1 MRKNILLVLCVV
13 SLTFAIKGWTD
24 DDKDEGG
31 EHEGRGLESNGVRFE
46 SRKLINTPVV
56 MNAKFKTECTS
67 CHMAYP
73 PGLLPERSWTKMM
86 GTLDNHFGEDAS
98 LDEKTRKDILDFL
111 VKNSSDHSNSRRG
124 GKILSSIAKSDAPLR
139 ISETSY
145 FIRKHDEIS
154 AEVFKRKAI
163 GSKANCMACHS
174 GAESG
179 NFNEHEVRI
188 PRINENSVKSKKI

>member
-1 MRKNILLVLCVV
+1 MRKSVLLVLCAL
-13 SLTFAIKGWTD
+13 SLTLAFKGWAEEEEN
-24 DDKDEGG
+24 EGNEHNG
-31 EHEGRGLESNGVRFE
+31 ERSE
-46 SRKLINTPVV
+46 SRKLINTPLV
-56 MNAKFKTECTS
+56 MNSKFKTDCTS

-86 GTLDNHFGEDAS
+86 GSLDKHFGEDAS
-98 LDEKTRKDILDFL
+98 LDEKTRKEILDFL
-111 VKNSSDHSNSRRG
+111 VKNSSDHSNSRRSE
-124 GKILSSIAKSDAPLR
+124 KILSTINKSDAPLR

-154 AEVFKRKAI
+154 ANVYKRKAI
-163 GSKANCMACHS
+163 GSKANCLACHS

-188 PRINENSVKSKKI
+188 PKASDSPVKSKKK